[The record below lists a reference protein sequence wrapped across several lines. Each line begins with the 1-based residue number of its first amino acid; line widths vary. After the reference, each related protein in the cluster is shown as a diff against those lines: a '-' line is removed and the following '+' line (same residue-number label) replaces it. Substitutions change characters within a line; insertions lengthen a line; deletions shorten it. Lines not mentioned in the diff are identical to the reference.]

1 MTIEYLKKLKENL
14 KIGSEKSRGVS
25 INEIEKVEKKFGII
39 FPTAYKEFLYLAG
52 EYSGNLMILDTDD
65 LETISSDWHQ
75 EIMWEELQDTGT
87 KIDRPFWLFAESN
100 GCEIFYFFYL
110 DEEKSDPVVHMVNYA
125 QEDRKRNVR
134 SLEISFSEFISE
146 MIDLAYRYEKNGY

>member
-52 EYSGNLMILDTDD
+52 EYSGNLTILDTDD

-75 EIMWEELQDTGT
+75 EIMWQELQDTGT

-110 DEEKSDPVVHMVNYA
+110 DEEKADPVVHMVNYA

-146 MIDLAYRYEKNGY
+146 MIDLAYRYEKEGY

>member
-1 MTIEYLKKLKENL
+1 MTIEYLKRLEKTP
-14 KIGSEKSRGVS
+14 KIGTDKIKGVS
-25 INEIEKVEKKFGII
+25 ESEIEKVEKKFNIV
-39 FPTAYKEFLYLAG
+39 FPKSYREFLILAG
-52 EYSGNLMILDTDD
+52 ENRGALPMMDTAD
-65 LETISSDWHQ
+65 LEIIFSDWHQ
-75 EIMWEELQDTGT
+75 ELMWEELQDTGT

-110 DEEKSDPVVHMVNYA
+110 DEEKADPVVHMVNYA

-146 MIDLAYRYEKNGY
+146 MIDLAYRYEKEGY

>member
-1 MTIEYLKKLKENL
+1 MEIKYLKKLKENL

-52 EYSGNLMILDTDD
+52 EYSGNLTILDTDD

-110 DEEKSDPVVHMVNYA
+110 DEEKADPVVHMVNYA

-146 MIDLAYRYEKNGY
+146 MIDLAYRYEKEGY

>member
-125 QEDRKRNVR
+125 QEDRKGNVR